1 MSYVV
6 FTLKVTG
13 TNASVHW
20 KKMGV
25 IQLAWLKQYSKTAP
39 YTSFSLILV
48 NMVIW
53 RQFKS
58 QIMLQ
63 QITCNEYY
71 VSQGTLACADLLFFW
86 ILDPITLLHI
96 YKTKY
101 FSVEKKINNCEFV

>member
-1 MSYVV
+1 MAQFGNVLLLVVHPWFMQNNNLEVLLLIGAFENMSYVV
-6 FTLKVTG
+6 STLKVTG

-58 QIMLQ
+58 QIML
-63 QITCNEYY
+63 
-71 VSQGTLACADLLFFW
+71 
-86 ILDPITLLHI
+86 
-96 YKTKY
+96 
-101 FSVEKKINNCEFV
+101 